1 MTGLFQS
8 RVNGGGGQPFSNR
21 IAGTIY
27 VRVDGQQMY
36 ARGGWKVNYAEK
48 VREGVAGQ
56 DGVHGYI
63 EKPAIP
69 SIEGEVT
76 DRGNLSLARLA
87 GIENATVTIEQANGK
102 VYVLSQAWLVS
113 ELSVETEDG
122 KFSVK
127 FEGMAIAEQM
137 GGA

>member
-8 RVNGGGGQPFSNR
+8 RVNGASGKPFSNR

-27 VRVDGQQMY
+27 VRVDGEQMY
-36 ARGGWKVNYAEK
+36 CRGGWKVNFAKK

-56 DGVHGYI
+56 DVVHGYL

-76 DRGNLSLARLA
+76 DRANLSLAKLA
-87 GIENATVTIEQANGK
+87 DVENATVTIELANGK
-102 VYVLSQAWLVS
+102 IYVLSEAWLVS

-122 KFSVK
+122 KLSVK
-127 FEGMAIAEQM
+127 FEGMDMTEQM
-137 GGA
+137 GS